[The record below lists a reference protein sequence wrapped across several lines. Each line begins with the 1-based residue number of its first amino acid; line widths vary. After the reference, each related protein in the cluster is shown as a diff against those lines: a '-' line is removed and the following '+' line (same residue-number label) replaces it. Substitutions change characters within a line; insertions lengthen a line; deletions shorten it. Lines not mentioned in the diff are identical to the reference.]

1 VPGRGLG
8 VIAVAFVAVAVAALA
23 VVPVVM
29 GRQAAEAQ
37 RQVTDILGPARLLSA
52 RLSLVQARE
61 MSLFQSFLLGGDPT
75 YRSRYLESLNEEQQ
89 IYEQLQELIGGM
101 DLEIRAHLARLSSVS
116 SRWHV
121 GHQAVFESEE
131 VRAQILEELGQGQ
144 ATFDELQQASFDEL
158 QLVAVELEREIQGEV
173 DVGRRRSARLRV
185 LQTRITL
192 GLVILGLGA
201 TVAIGAIGWHLRTL
215 TAEGEARRWEAV
227 RARRENEAVLEATG
241 DGVLGIDLQG
251 RCISLNRAGCEL
263 LGYKERELAGRD
275 VFSTLFHTT
284 ADGEPRSR
292 EDSRIMAAL
301 QRDGSVRSPTVDVIW
316 RKDGTALPAQWSL
329 RPLVDGMEVRGG
341 VVTFTDMTEIL
352 EKEQA
357 LRRAVRVREEVVSV
371 VSHDLRNPLG
381 VVRAA
386 AELLLDLPLEEG
398 ERNKQA
404 HIIRRS
410 ADRMSRLIGDL
421 LDISRIEAGALVVR
435 PAKEDPREV
444 LEETQD
450 FFRPQTAERGIELEV
465 DVDPATPPL
474 LVDRDRVAQALL
486 NLLDNALKF
495 TPEGGRISLAA
506 RPGPEG
512 HVVIDVSDTG
522 PGVSEEAMAH
532 LFDRFWQDSRHDR
545 TGSGLGLAIVRGI
558 AEAHGGT
565 ADVTSRPHEGATF
578 SLVLP
583 AAPGGAPTPE
593 TG

>member
-1 VPGRGLG
+1 MG

-75 YRSRYLESLNEEQQ
+75 YRSRYLESLNDERR
-89 IYEQLQELIGGM
+89 IYEQLQELIGDM
-101 DLEIRAHLARLSSVS
+101 DLEIRAHLARLSSVA

-121 GHQAVFESEE
+121 GHRGVFESEE
-131 VRAQILEELGQGQ
+131 VRAQILAELGDGQ
-144 ATFDELQQASFDEL
+144 VTFDELQQASFDEL
-158 QLVAVELEREIQGEV
+158 QLVAVELERAIQGEV

-201 TVAIGAIGWHLRTL
+201 TVAIGAIGWYLRTL
-215 TAEGEARRWEAV
+215 TAEGEKRRWEAV

-241 DGVLGIDLQG
+241 DGVLGIDLKG
-251 RCISLNRAGCEL
+251 RCISLNRAGSDL
-263 LGYKERELAGRD
+263 LGYKERELTGRD
-275 VFSTLFHTT
+275 AFATLLHTT

-292 EDSRIMAAL
+292 EDGRIMTVL
-301 QRDGSVRSPTVDVIW
+301 QRGGSIRSPSMDVIW
-316 RKDGTALPAQWSL
+316 RKDGTELPVQWSL
-329 RPLVDGMEVRGG
+329 RPLVDGLEVRGG

-352 EKEQA
+352 EKEKA

-381 VVRAA
+381 VVKAA

-404 HIIRRS
+404 RIIRRS
-410 ADRMSRLIGDL
+410 AERMGRLIEDL

-435 PAKEDPREV
+435 PAREDPREV
-444 LEETQD
+444 LEEMQD
-450 FFRPQTAERGIELEV
+450 FFRPQTEERGIDLEV
-465 DVDPATPPL
+465 DVDPETPPL

-486 NLLDNALKF
+486 NLLANALAF
-495 TPEGGRISLAA
+495 TPEGGRISLVA

-512 HVVIDVSDTG
+512 HVAIDVSDTG
-522 PGVSEEAMAH
+522 PGVSEEAMAY
-532 LFDRFWQDSRHDR
+532 LFDRFWQDSRHER

-583 AAPGGAPTPE
+583 AAASGLPTPE
-593 TG
+593 TE